1 MCNVPET
8 LIGPKPEKLSDIIL
22 DPAAAAASASASS
35 FPLFSLPLLKL
46 GSLSHPPKETTN
58 KHFTKSPTNSVTS
71 LQAL

>member
-8 LIGPKPEKLSDIIL
+8 LIGPKPEKLSHIIL
-22 DPAAAAASASASS
+22 DPAAAASASS